1 MLQNAR
7 SEEANERIIGELK
20 AEKEELE
27 AAVNREQIQN
37 LELNQR
43 LAEADTR
50 NMDLTKVKRNDIL
63 LLYLS

>member
-7 SEEANERIIGELK
+7 SEEANERIVGELK

-37 LELNQR
+37 LELKQR

-50 NMDLTKVKRNDIL
+50 NMDLTKVKTK
-63 LLYLS
+63 

>member
-7 SEEANERIIGELK
+7 SEEATERIIGELK